1 MIATILTLSR
11 KDINAL
17 RVTDDYSLHRV
28 VYSLFEDVRSEAE
41 KRSSVPSGF
50 LFADKGGDAKGRQI
64 LILSDRPPL
73 QPEHGT
79 LSASWTVP
87 DEFLQ
92 HRFYKFEVT
101 LNPTRKEN
109 KSGRRMPIKT
119 SDAVAA
125 WFGGKSLASWGFS
138 VDPARLDVRML
149 PVMQFKKQDGPPVTH
164 GTARV
169 SGMLCV
175 ENRNL
180 FIESF
185 NKGIGR
191 GRAFG
196 FGLLQIEPL
205 KDDSNH

>member
-11 KDINAL
+11 KDVYAL

-28 VYSLFEDVRSEAE
+28 VYSLFEDVRSDEE
-41 KRSSVPSGF
+41 KQSSVPSGF

-73 QPEHGT
+73 QPEHGE
-79 LSASWTVP
+79 LVSRPVL

-92 HRFYKFEVT
+92 HSFYKFEVT

-109 KSGRRMPIKT
+109 KSGRRVPIKT
-119 SDAVAA
+119 REAVAA

-138 VDPARLDVRML
+138 VDPAQLDVRML
-149 PVMQFKKQDGPPVTH
+149 PVMQFKKQDDLTVTH
-164 GTARV
+164 GAARV
-169 SGMLCV
+169 SGMLRV
-175 ENRNL
+175 ENRDL

-185 NKGIGR
+185 KKGLGR

-205 KDDSNH
+205 KDDSKH